1 MLGEI
6 VSTSRHAYVGQSGTG
21 KSFAAK
27 KAIAAFLAA
36 KGSREQAPR
45 VLVIDPEDE
54 WSKLG
59 KKTDKIDLGPCT
71 TRATFEQFAD
81 DPARYLDHE
90 RFACAVVVSSSDPCE
105 ASQQVAEI
113 IDHVLATGDVV
124 TVFEEC
130 GAYTGPDV
138 DDAEAYDKMSMLATR
153 GRKYGCPVVFCAQRL
168 VQIPKTA
175 RSQIT
180 EMQLFTQIERSDLNA
195 LAEMAG
201 PRGAEVVRLNGT
213 RRRVESKE
221 LPGAVSM
228 LADREFAVWRRAV
241 QTQAREER

>member
-21 KSFAAK
+21 KSYACK
-27 KAIAAFLAA
+27 KAIAAFLSA
-36 KGSREQAPR
+36 KGSREQPPR

-59 KKTDKIDLGPCT
+59 KKTNKIDLGPCT
-71 TRATFEQFAD
+71 TRATFEEFMAD
-81 DPARYLDHE
+81 PSRYVDHD
-90 RFACAVVVSSSDPCE
+90 RFACAVVVSASDPRE
-105 ASQQVAEI
+105 ASVQVSEV
-113 IDHVLATGDVV
+113 IDVVLATGEIV

-180 EMQLFTQIERSDLNA
+180 EMQLFTQIERSDLTA

-201 PRGAEVVRLNGT
+201 PRGAEVTRLNGT
-213 RRRVESKE
+213 KRRVESKE

-228 LADREFAVWRRAV
+228 LADREFATWRRAV
-241 QTQAREER
+241 QTGVREET